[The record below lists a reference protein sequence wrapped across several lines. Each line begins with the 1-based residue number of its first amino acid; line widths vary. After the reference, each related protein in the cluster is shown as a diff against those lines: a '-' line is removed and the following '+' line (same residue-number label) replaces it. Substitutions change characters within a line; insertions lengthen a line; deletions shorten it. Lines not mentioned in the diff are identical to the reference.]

1 MDNGMGGGMMKYLKN
16 MIFISVFALLLS
28 SCSNFTSPKGDLDS
42 QKTSFKSCP
51 DAEISWVDMLMI
63 ADSKYEHHFPE
74 PADENPSITIEKG
87 RELGKVTYKM
97 ADSACSNHKMQNG
110 DAAYLQEGTIIYEI
124 KGYPTSLIVTANDVV
139 YVVNTNKKA
148 KTAGELYP
156 MDTLVKNIYIESTED
171 GKRMHTFPQSSKD
184 KFLAAFYE
192 LKLEDVQS
200 LIDTGKLEGTR
211 IFLEI
216 ELNNG
221 VSFRQLYWADSNT
234 FHSGAIGNDEIKE
247 IINYEVSSV
256 EK

>member
-1 MDNGMGGGMMKYLKN
+1 MKIFKD

-28 SCSNFTSPKGDLDS
+28 SCSNFTFLKG
-42 QKTSFKSCP
+42 CP
-51 DAEISWVDMLMI
+51 DAEIEWVDMLMI
-63 ADSKYEHHFPE
+63 NDIKYEHHFPE
-74 PADENPSITIEKG
+74 PAQENLPKTIEKG

-110 DAAYLQEGTIIYEI
+110 DAAFLNEGTIIYEI
-124 KGYPTSLIVTANDVV
+124 KGYPTSLIVAANDVV
-139 YVVNTNKKA
+139 YVANTSKKA

-156 MDTLVKNIYIESTED
+156 MDKLVKNIYIESTED
-171 GKRMHTFPQSSKD
+171 GKRLHTFSQSSKD

-200 LIDTGKLEGTR
+200 LIDEDKLEGTR

-221 VSFRQLYWADSNT
+221 VSFRQLYWSDSNT
-234 FHSGAIGNDEIKE
+234 FHNGAIGNDEIKKV
-247 IINYEVSSV
+247 INDEVSNL
-256 EK
+256 KK